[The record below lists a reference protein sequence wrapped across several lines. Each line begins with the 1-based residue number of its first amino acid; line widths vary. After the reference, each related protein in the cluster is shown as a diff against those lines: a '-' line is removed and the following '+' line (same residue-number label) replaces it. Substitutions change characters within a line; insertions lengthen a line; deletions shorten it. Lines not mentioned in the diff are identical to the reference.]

1 MKTLRLWFMFVLG
14 MAVMLA
20 ANRPAH
26 AVLLSY
32 DTASDILG
40 TKYSFTLTNDDIV
53 PDIFELF
60 IHVPT
65 DSTNLVSFGSPS
77 GWGDGF
83 GGAEPYHGAD
93 AALGTSFV
101 EWFAEFGQELPLGN
115 SLPGFSFISSSAVTG
130 SMDFSVNQESDVFF
144 TATPNGNHAV
154 PEPATVSLLT
164 LGLSGLLLKRKRI
177 VV

>member
-1 MKTLRLWFMFVLG
+1 MKTLKLWCMVVMG

-40 TKYSFTLTNDDIV
+40 TKYSFTLTNDNIV

-60 IHVPT
+60 IHVPA
-65 DSTNLVSFGSPS
+65 DETNLVSFGSPG

-83 GGAEPYHGAD
+83 GGAEPYYGAD
-93 AALGTSFV
+93 AAPGTSFV
-101 EWFAEFGQELPLGN
+101 EWFAEFGQELPTGN
-115 SLPGFSFISSSAVTG
+115 SLPGFSFISSSAFTG
-130 SMDFSVNQESDVFF
+130 PMDFSVNQESDVFF
-144 TATPNGNHAV
+144 TATPKDNHAV
-154 PEPATVSLLT
+154 PEPATLLL
-164 LGLSGLLLKRKRI
+164 LGSGLLGAFCRRK